1 MRIVLFMIVL
11 LLLYTLFYS
20 ILGPSITFLIM
31 SGVFLAMGILFSL
44 KKEFYDK
51 YIKFVSPKFYD
62 NFNLKDEKFKERNR
76 KTNIVC
82 LYLLSVATFM
92 NSRLCSA
99 ISPEFTTKLNFKNIL
114 ITSSFAFL
122 IYFLSSYIFKKSKNN
137 TQYVIF
143 SVLLGIIA
151 AIIIGIL
158 IFRNI
163 EIF

>member
-11 LLLYTLFYS
+11 LLLYTLFYNV
-20 ILGPSITFLIM
+20 LGPSITFLIM
-31 SGVFLAMGILFSL
+31 SVIFLIMGILFSF

-62 NFNLKDEKFKERNR
+62 NFNLKDKKFKERNR
-76 KTNIVC
+76 KTNIAC
-82 LYLLSVATFM
+82 LYLLSIATLM

-99 ISPEFTTKLNFKNIL
+99 ISPEFTTNFDFRNIL
-114 ITSSFAFL
+114 ITAIFAFI

-137 TQYVIF
+137 AQYVIF

-151 AIIIGIL
+151 AIIIGML

>member
-20 ILGPSITFLIM
+20 VLGPSITFLIM
-31 SGVFLAMGILFSL
+31 SGVFLIMGILFSF

-51 YIKFVSPKFYD
+51 CIKFVSPKFYD

-76 KTNIVC
+76 KTNIAC

-99 ISPEFTTKLNFKNIL
+99 ISPEFTAKFDFKNIL
-114 ITSSFAFL
+114 ITAIFAFI
-122 IYFLSSYIFKKSKNN
+122 IYFLSSYIFKKSKSNA
-137 TQYVIF
+137 QYVIF

>member
-20 ILGPSITFLIM
+20 TLGPSITFLIM
-31 SGVFLAMGILFSL
+31 SGVFLIMGILFSF

-51 YIKFVSPKFYD
+51 CIKFVSPKFYD

-114 ITSSFAFL
+114 ITSSFAFV